1 MLIICWSRFYD
12 ATYNSNHSI
21 WKIALC
27 KIKHFIHDLCTYLY
41 LAYWWSVLR
50 GQFFSNF
57 SAIFLR
63 YQANTCSISTVWL
76 SYNNPLI
83 ASYIHWRHS
92 DVVVSHFQL
101 CILPMS
107 LSLWTAFPCIP
118 SFLSPL
124 SFYVV
129 VIVVILGIQ
138 EGTQVYF

>member
-1 MLIICWSRFYD
+1 M
-12 ATYNSNHSI
+12 
-21 WKIALC
+21 C
-27 KIKHFIHDLCTYLY
+27 KIKHSIHDLCTYLY

-107 LSLWTAFPCIP
+107 LSLWTAFPCIT

-124 SFYVV
+124 SFLCCCYCCYSRHSGRDSSLFL
-129 VIVVILGIQ
+129 VIICIDIAKLCSVDIL
-138 EGTQVYF
+138 